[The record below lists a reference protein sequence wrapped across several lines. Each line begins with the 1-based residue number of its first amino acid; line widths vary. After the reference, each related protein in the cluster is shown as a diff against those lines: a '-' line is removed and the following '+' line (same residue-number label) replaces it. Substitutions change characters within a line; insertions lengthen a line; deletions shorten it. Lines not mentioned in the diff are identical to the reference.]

1 MHFEFNNKQYNF
13 KKLDAVYLEG
23 ESYVIGNQDV
33 EKRDDLYCVT
43 YQEQETG
50 LIVDVQAGL
59 QVDLTNND
67 YEVNNRDTITNW
79 DYSQST
85 FPDDVDESDFEI
97 AFEHRACE
105 EVEEELA
112 IKVANDEIPEVVEAI
127 GKQIKEEPKQ
137 ERSSRRRNR
146 P

>member
-13 KKLDAVYLEG
+13 KKLDAVYHEAFTEG
-23 ESYVIGNQDV
+23 DTDL
-33 EKRDDLYCVT
+33 RDDLYCVT

-59 QVDLTNND
+59 EIDFANND
-67 YEVNNRDTITNW
+67 YEINNKDTMTNW
-79 DYSQST
+79 DYSQYT
-85 FPDDVDESDFEI
+85 LPDDVDEFDFEI
-97 AFEHRACE
+97 VFEHRACKE
-105 EVEEELA
+105 AEEELA